1 VKGKD
6 VEEIWQEQ
14 LRSLPVE
21 TVGDCLLCGGV
32 AGQHDDRWYR
42 YLDLVEPYDVLR
54 CPRCGLRWLSPRPDA
69 EGYRKLYSSDMYFG
83 GKGASP
89 VDYRD
94 EAKNR
99 VNYWRAR
106 VRTAA
111 AMLERDGSALAFFD
125 YGAATGEF
133 VRVALEEGYGCIGV
147 ELSAD
152 ARVAAKTRNGVS
164 LLAPEQMG
172 EISDVRFD
180 VIHMNHVLEHMP
192 NPLAHLRWCANRLNP
207 QGLLVLEVPQQFD
220 NDLDRLRRW
229 LRAGGKRPHFDAYS
243 LHHTYFF
250 NPGTMTTL
258 LRKAGFQIKTLATF
272 NRSKTPL
279 WPPSLKNWILR
290 PVLSSADVLHRGGNI
305 IEVYAT
311 PA

>member
-1 VKGKD
+1 M
-6 VEEIWQEQ
+6 EELWQKQ
-14 LRSLPVE
+14 LRNLSVE
-21 TVGDCLLCGGV
+21 TVRDCLLCGEV

-42 YLDLVEPYDVLR
+42 YLGLVEPYDILR

-69 EGYRKLYSSDMYFG
+69 GGYRRLYSSDMYFG

-89 VDYRD
+89 ADYCD

-106 VRTAA
+106 IRTAA
-111 AMLERDGSALAFFD
+111 AMLERDAPAFAFFD

-133 VRVALEEGYGCIGV
+133 VRVALEEGHDCVGM

-152 ARVAAKTRNGVS
+152 ARAAARARNGVS
-164 LLAPEQMG
+164 LLAPEQME
-172 EISDVRFD
+172 EISGVRFD

-192 NPLAHLRWCANRLNP
+192 NPLTHLRWCADRLNAK
-207 QGLLVLEVPQQFD
+207 GLLVLEVPQQFD

-250 NPGTMTTL
+250 TPTTMTTL
-258 LRKAGFQIKTLATF
+258 LRRAGFRIKTLATF
-272 NRSKTPL
+272 NQNKTPL
-279 WPPSLKNWILR
+279 WPPALKNWILR
-290 PVLSSADVLHRGGNI
+290 PVLNSADFLHRGGNI
-305 IEVYAT
+305 IEVYAV